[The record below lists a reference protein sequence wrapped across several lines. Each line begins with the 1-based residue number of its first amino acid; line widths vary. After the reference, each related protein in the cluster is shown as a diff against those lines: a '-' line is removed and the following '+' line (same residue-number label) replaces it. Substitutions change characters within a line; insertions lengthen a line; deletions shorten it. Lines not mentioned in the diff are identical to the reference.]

1 MNIKNISA
9 VSFIILIAIAAL
21 NFDRFFLIPKYR
33 APILDNM
40 IDPDSTNFKNEKIN
54 GDFLCGEF
62 HSKNS
67 FGAYTGF
74 NRFISNPNV
83 ALFANQRV
91 VREPYDAKNDL
102 EFEVSIREILG
113 DDADLKSQQDRFDI
127 LWKKVCK

>member
-9 VSFIILIAIAAL
+9 ISFIILIAIAAL

-33 APILDNM
+33 VPILDNM
-40 IDPDSTNFKNEKIN
+40 VDPDSTNFKNEKIH

-62 HSKNS
+62 NSKNS

-74 NRFISNPNV
+74 NRFVSNSSV

-91 VREPYDAKNDL
+91 LREPYDAENDL

-113 DDADLKSQQDRFDI
+113 DDVDLKSQQDKFDI
-127 LWKKVCK
+127 LWTKVCK